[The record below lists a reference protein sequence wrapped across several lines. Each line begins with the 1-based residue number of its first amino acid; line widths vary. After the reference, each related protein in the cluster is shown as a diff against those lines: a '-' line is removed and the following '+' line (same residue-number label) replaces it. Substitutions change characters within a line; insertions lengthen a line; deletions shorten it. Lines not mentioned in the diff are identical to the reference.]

1 MWTQRHAYKD
11 NACKR
16 EGGDGVILLQVKEHQ
31 RWPAN
36 HQKQGYRHEA
46 GSLSA
51 LRSNQSCRV
60 PALRPQDFK
69 TGNNKSCCSSQPV
82 CDILLCQP

>member
-16 EGGDGVILLQVKEHQ
+16 QGRDGVILLQVMEHQ

-36 HQKQGYRHEA
+36 HQKQGDRHEA
-46 GSLSA
+46 DSLST

-69 TGNNKSCCSSQPV
+69 TVK
-82 CDILLCQP
+82 